1 MTEKKE
7 LSAAIQ
13 NALKVRARAKRKKPA
28 FVRPESW
35 RYDKF
40 SISWRRP
47 RGLDNKIRRK
57 IKGWPPGPSTGY
69 KGCKLVRGLHPCGLE
84 EVLIHNLSEVATVN
98 PATKV
103 ARIAHTV
110 GKKKRAQI
118 IAEARKINLNIVN
131 VKEIKEPLAET
142 VEVEAKPETAKAKA
156 ESKPLT
162 AKAKAKALEKKKAQ
176 LKKEKKKKEEEKKKA
191 EKKAKK
197 EGAKKQ

>member
-13 NALKVRARAKRKKPA
+13 NALKVRARAQRKKPA

-40 SISWRRP
+40 SPSWRRP
-47 RGLDNKIRRK
+47 RGLDNKVRRK

-84 EVLIHNLSEVATVN
+84 EVLIHNLAEVGKVN
-98 PATKV
+98 PETQV

-110 GKKKRAQI
+110 GKKKRVQM
-118 IAEARKINLNIVN
+118 IAEARKINLSIVN
-131 VKEIKEPLAET
+131 VKEIKEPEAEAA
-142 VEVEAKPETAKAKA
+142 EA
-156 ESKPLT
+156 
-162 AKAKAKALEKKKAQ
+162 
-176 LKKEKKKKEEEKKKA
+176 
-191 EKKAKK
+191 
-197 EGAKKQ
+197 